1 MVSYLNLE
9 KLLLLLWMPLR
20 GDVFTALID
29 LRRCVDFVDFAL
41 LGISKE
47 EGFVILIMLLFVAL
61 SA

>member
-1 MVSYLNLE
+1 
-9 KLLLLLWMPLR
+9 MPLR

-47 EGFVILIMLLFVAL
+47 EGFVILLMLLFVAL